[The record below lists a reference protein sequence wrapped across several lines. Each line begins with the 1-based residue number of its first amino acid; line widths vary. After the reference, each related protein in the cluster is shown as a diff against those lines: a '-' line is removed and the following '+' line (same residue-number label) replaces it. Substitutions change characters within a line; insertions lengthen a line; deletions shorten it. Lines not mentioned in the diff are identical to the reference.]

1 MCGGVIDKRM
11 AHDFAL
17 VAFSVTAEQKSEN
30 DSQRRYDN
38 SGRTPLK
45 IEIEEE

>member
-1 MCGGVIDKRM
+1 M

-17 VAFSVTAEQKSEN
+17 VAFSVTAEQSLKMIK
-30 DSQRRYDN
+30 SQRRYDN